1 MQQHDLKAIG
11 ARIKTIRK
19 TTDALQQDLAK
30 DSGLTVK
37 TISHVENGHTL
48 PPQELLGA
56 LSDKYGYNIDWIL
69 TGTGKEK
76 KTKGK
81 DNSNANIQA
90 KVHKLD
96 MELKEMKKMLQA
108 LLEKINS

>member
-1 MQQHDLKAIG
+1 MQQQDLKAIG

-19 TTDALQQDLAK
+19 ATGTLQQDIAK

-48 PPQELLGA
+48 PPQELLDA
-56 LSDKYGYNIDWIL
+56 LSTKYGYAIDWVL
-69 TGTGKEK
+69 TGSGKEK
-76 KTKGK
+76 RSKGN

-90 KVHKLD
+90 KVHKLET
-96 MELKEMKKMLQA
+96 ELKEMKKMLKA
-108 LLEKINS
+108 LMEKLE